1 MLRAINTI
9 VQNPQEQ
16 LTVLAKNSAP
26 KIWVGLPK
34 EFTWVTVSTVIHLNP
49 HHLQNSLNLHHAW
62 CVANAPINVKPLGGG
77 GGGRPG
83 IGVGFDVTSLPVVG
97 TFDHLLSPRMTS
109 WGWAFEQKN

>member
-34 EFTWVTVSTVIHLNP
+34 EFTWVTVSKIKLICIKSKT
-49 HHLQNSLNLHHAW
+49 
-62 CVANAPINVKPLGGG
+62 
-77 GGGRPG
+77 
-83 IGVGFDVTSLPVVG
+83 
-97 TFDHLLSPRMTS
+97 
-109 WGWAFEQKN
+109 